1 MRDEVREFKRDRILA
16 ETLRLFCAR
25 GFQGASID
33 AIAESLNVTKPFI
46 YTYFQ
51 NKHALLE
58 ALYERVAV
66 SLNSGVDKIM
76 NSGLPPDEMLRQLV
90 EFYVRENVENRELT
104 VIFLNEERNLSAERL
119 AELLEQNR
127 SFDHKLTNLIREGV
141 RTGVFVVEDCS
152 VASMSISGMV
162 RWVHRWFNPAGRL
175 EADDLCRQMSTL
187 ALNLVGHSQAVPQK
201 SRRSTRS
208 VSTCPKY

>member
-16 ETLRLFCAR
+16 ETMRLFYAR

-46 YTYFQ
+46 YSYFQ

-76 NSGLPPDEMLRQLV
+76 SSGLPPHEMLRQLV
-90 EFYVRENVENRELT
+90 EFYVRENVDNRELT
-104 VIFLNEERNLSAERL
+104 AIFLNEERNLTEERL
-119 AELLEQNR
+119 AQLREQNR

-141 RTGVFVVEDCS
+141 ESGVFVVEDCS

-162 RWVHRWFNPAGRL
+162 RWVHRWFKPTGRL
-175 EADDLCRQMSTL
+175 EVDDLCRQMSTL
-187 ALNLVGHSQAVPQK
+187 ALNLVGYSEAVPRK
-201 SRRSTRS
+201 SRRPTRS
-208 VSTCPKY
+208 LSA

>member
-16 ETLRLFCAR
+16 ETMRLFYAR

-46 YTYFQ
+46 YSYFQ

-76 NSGLPPDEMLRQLV
+76 SSGLAPGETLRQLV

-104 VIFLNEERNLSAERL
+104 AIFLNEERNLSEERVVQL
-119 AELLEQNR
+119 REQNR

-141 RTGVFVVEDCS
+141 KTGVFVVEDSS

-175 EADDLCRQMSTL
+175 EVDDLCRQMSTL
-187 ALNLVGHSQAVPQK
+187 ALNLVGYSEAVPRK
-201 SRRSTRS
+201 SRRPTRS
-208 VSTCPKY
+208 VSA